1 MKNSLKIGLTLFS
14 VFSCFVACK
23 KIQGDNQGLI
33 AANQQANDFMSTK
46 KGSYWTYG
54 APDGTVFTRTATGKD
69 SIKLGL
75 TYSYYERKQVGADS
89 TFPDYF
95 GKNSIKYITLVD
107 LTGDKTQY
115 VNFILI
121 EDSAKVGDNWN
132 STETI
137 NYSGANI
144 NVAIQSSVQSVGGTL
159 VFGSTTYTN
168 VVQVHSDLKAKLT
181 LSPAYTNC
189 GSLNIWFVK
198 GIGIIKED
206 ADISILGF
214 FSKQYNDS
222 LLSYHIEP

>member
-1 MKNSLKIGLTLFS
+1 MGLYFGVTG
-14 VFSCFVACK
+14 CK

-54 APDGTVFTRTATGKD
+54 SPDGTVFTRTATGKD
-69 SIKLGL
+69 SVKLGL
-75 TYSYYERKQVGADS
+75 SYSYYERKQVGADS

-95 GKNSIKYITLVD
+95 GKNEIKYITLVD
-107 LTGDKTQY
+107 LDGNKTNY

-137 NYSGANI
+137 TYSGANI
-144 NVAIQSSVQSVGGTL
+144 NVAIQSSVQSTGGTL
-159 VFGSTTYTN
+159 VFGSTTYNN
-168 VVQVHSDLKAKLT
+168 VVKVHSDLKAKLT
-181 LSPAYTNC
+181 FSPAYTNC

-222 LLSYHIEP
+222 LLTYHIEP